1 MSKEKKEKHRKEPSF
16 LIRALS
22 VENKPVLGLYIVSV
36 IFAVILDILRIIKN
50 LIVSILVVILVA
62 SIILGSV
69 FYMKAKPI
77 YNQYMAEAKAEV
89 DKTDPT
95 WFRQNETTQIYDK
108 NGKKISDLT
117 KDQNA
122 DYLAYDDIPDYV
134 VEAFVSIEDRTFWTN
149 VGIDPKGIGRVA
161 IQAVKTKGQEL
172 HGASTITQ
180 QLARTMFLN
189 RDVNLDRKLKEMALA
204 IGLTHKYSK
213 QQIMEFYV
221 NTCYFANSCYGI
233 EAAAQTYF
241 GKSAKD
247 LDLAQTAYLCAI
259 PNSPTYY
266 DPYTN
271 PDRAETR
278 KKLILEAMQEMGYIS
293 EADCKAASEEKVT
306 VSRNSTVAGSYATTY
321 AMDCAVRY
329 FMRLDGFSF
338 RYYFDSE
345 DDYES
350 YQKDYAEE
358 YDKMTDELR
367 KGGYVIT
374 TTLDSKKQEEMQKLV
389 LDYISKCRKSYGFDD
404 FESAVVVM
412 DKKGKVSAIIGGTG
426 DSDFGLNR
434 AYQAYRQPGST
445 IKPLVVY
452 TPALENGYTPNTIVT
467 NIDINAAKKLL
478 SQNSKLGLTTDLS
491 DLGGVKLTLRSAL
504 EQSLNGVAYSVMY
517 KVGVDKCTDKLR
529 QLEFNKIVPSDDTLS
544 TALGGLTYG
553 ATPVEMAGGYAAL
566 ANGGVYNEP
575 TCISSIKDRYGKE
588 MYTEQEGIRVY
599 RKDAAANMA
608 DMMKGVAKVGT
619 ARRLNWY
626 ESSKKTLYCKT
637 GTTDDKKD
645 GWMCGWCDDS
655 VLTVWAGCD
664 MPKAMPGYGAQTA
677 GALFKTCMLA
687 ASE

>member
-1 MSKEKKEKHRKEPSF
+1 
-16 LIRALS
+16 
-22 VENKPVLGLYIVSV
+22 
-36 IFAVILDILRIIKN
+36 
-50 LIVSILVVILVA
+50 
-62 SIILGSV
+62 
-69 FYMKAKPI
+69 
-77 YNQYMAEAKAEV
+77 
-89 DKTDPT
+89 
-95 WFRQNETTQIYDK
+95 
-108 NGKKISDLT
+108 
-117 KDQNA
+117 
-122 DYLAYDDIPDYV
+122 
-134 VEAFVSIEDRTFWTN
+134 
-149 VGIDPKGIGRVA
+149 
-161 IQAVKTKGQEL
+161 
-172 HGASTITQ
+172 
-180 QLARTMFLN
+180 
-189 RDVNLDRKLKEMALA
+189 
-204 IGLTHKYSK
+204 
-213 QQIMEFYV
+213 
-221 NTCYFANSCYGI
+221 
-233 EAAAQTYF
+233 
-241 GKSAKD
+241 
-247 LDLAQTAYLCAI
+247 
-259 PNSPTYY
+259 
-266 DPYTN
+266 
-271 PDRAETR
+271 
-278 KKLILEAMQEMGYIS
+278 MGYIS

-374 TTLDSKKQEEMQKLV
+374 TTLDSKKQEEMQTLV

-491 DLGGVKLTLRSAL
+491 DLGGTKLTLRSAL

-655 VLTVWAGCD
+655 VLAVWAGCD

-687 ASE
+687 AVK